1 MADRPGPSAD
11 AEAWLS
17 IFRRACDRIAHE
29 VAAMAPERRAEPCG
43 RGAGGDITVL
53 VDRVAEDIVVEELE
67 ALGRPLTLVSEELG
81 VRELAGGGPP
91 LVVVDPIDGSLNAK
105 RGMPVFATSI
115 ALADGRRMA
124 DVTTGL
130 VRDHGTGEEYVAE
143 RGRGT
148 WLDGRPLPAH
158 ATSPGGVMELLMLEG
173 ARPSRVVRAAEAL
186 DGRVGRLRAIGSLAL
201 SLCHT
206 AAGRADAMVGL
217 GPGRAV
223 DIAVAQ
229 LVAREAGLIVGLPA
243 ADQLDGA
250 PLDVSTR
257 SHVVAARDHATLDL
271 LAAVL
276 PRPR

>member
-1 MADRPGPSAD
+1 
-11 AEAWLS
+11 
-17 IFRRACDRIAHE
+17 
-29 VAAMAPERRAEPCG
+29 
-43 RGAGGDITVL
+43 
-53 VDRVAEDIVVEELE
+53 
-67 ALGRPLTLVSEELG
+67 
-81 VRELAGGGPP
+81 
-91 LVVVDPIDGSLNAK
+91 VVVDPIDGSLNAK